1 MVVSHLNIR
10 SILPKHGELQVFMES
25 FTKASVFGLSES
37 WLDEDVLDAELV
49 VAGFTMYRKDRN
61 RKGGGIL
68 VYISED
74 VRSFRRQDLEDE
86 GIEAMW
92 IEVRMRKR
100 WVLICNLYRPPG
112 APMAWMDSLAAMVE
126 RAVEEKINVI
136 MMGDFNCNM
145 LCPDSKAVRLAMVM
159 SEYGLVQMI
168 NGPTRVTESSETQI
182 DLLFTTDQDLL
193 DRVGC
198 EEPALS
204 DHSLI
209 FGVLANECRQKEPHP
224 TDGQVFSGL

>member
-1 MVVSHLNIR
+1 MQ
-10 SILPKHGELQVFMES
+10 E
-25 FTKASVFGLSES
+25 
-37 WLDEDVLDAELV
+37 
-49 VAGFTMYRKDRN
+49 
-61 RKGGGIL
+61 KGVGGIL

-74 VRSFRRQDLEDE
+74 VRSVRRQNLEDE
-86 GIEAMW
+86 GTETMW

-112 APMAWMDSLAAMVE
+112 APVAWMDSLTAMVE
-126 RAVEEKINVI
+126 RAVEEILPVI

-145 LCPDSKAVRLAMVM
+145 LCPDLKAVRLAMVM
-159 SEYGLVQMI
+159 PEYGLVQMI
-168 NGPTRVTESSETQI
+168 NGATRVTESSETQI

-204 DHSLI
+204 DHSTNYSLQ
-209 FGVLANECRQKEPHP
+209 VSQTQCAK
-224 TDGQVFSGL
+224 TDYTDST